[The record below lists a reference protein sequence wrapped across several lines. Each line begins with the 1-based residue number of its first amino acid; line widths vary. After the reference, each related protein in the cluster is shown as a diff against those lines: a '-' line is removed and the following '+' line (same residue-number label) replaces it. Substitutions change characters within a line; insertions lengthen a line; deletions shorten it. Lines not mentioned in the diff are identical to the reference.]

1 MTTAAF
7 CPSSTSTDRVSHTA
21 EGFADVLVGL
31 QYGDEGKAKII
42 DALAP
47 GYDVIARFNG
57 GANAGHTIDTPHGRI
72 ALKQLPSG
80 VFHPH
85 ATLYI
90 GSGCAINPWKLAEEI
105 ERVREM
111 GVSLDGRLHI
121 SARVALVQPHH
132 IAMDRQGGDA
142 IGTTGNGIGP
152 CYADRALRMRND
164 TRVNLMLGDLLGNET
179 DTVVAMRDIFTR
191 MINADG
197 GASPWVAEMSDL
209 LLSLPKVATTLRR
222 YVQPDRAWLANRVRS
237 GAKVLF
243 EGAQSVLLD
252 VVDGSQPYVTSS
264 HTVPAHAY
272 VGGDLS
278 PKYHRR
284 IIGVAKAIV
293 SRVGRGPFPSE
304 LGGERS
310 ARYCHAAS
318 MSHIGKAEEQMRF
331 SAQSLLRSTD
341 PLDVGTALRMLTDEY
356 GTGTGRPR
364 RIGMLDLGGLRDI
377 IKAHGVDCVYLNK
390 VDCLTHYAH
399 SPYQGVPVH
408 VHRDAAP
415 GDALPEV
422 QIYPGLTARSVTL
435 ARDGT
440 LDAAMS
446 GFIDFVERHIGAPL
460 AGLGLGPE
468 RASLVL
474 LDPRP
479 PALVAQSDSHVAS
492 HAGSHV

>member
-1 MTTAAF
+1 M
-7 CPSSTSTDRVSHTA
+7 
-21 EGFADVLVGL
+21 LVGL

-105 ERVREM
+105 EQVREM
-111 GVSLDGRLHI
+111 GVSLEGRLHI
-121 SARVALVQPHH
+121 SARAALVQPHH
-132 IAMDRQGGDA
+132 IAMDRRGGDT

-152 CYADRALRMRND
+152 CYADRALRVRND

-179 DTVVAMRDIFTR
+179 DTVVAMRDIFMR

-197 GASPWVAEMSDL
+197 GTSPWVAEMSDL
-209 LLSLPKVATTLRR
+209 LLSLPKVAKTLRC
-222 YVQPDRAWLANRVRS
+222 YVQPDRTWLTNRVKA
-237 GAKVLF
+237 GARVLF

-264 HTVPAHAY
+264 HTVPAYAY

-284 IIGVAKAIV
+284 VIGVAKAIV
-293 SRVGRGPFPSE
+293 SRVGRGPFPAE

-310 ARYCHAAS
+310 ARYCHEAS
-318 MSHIGKAEEQMRF
+318 VSNIGKAQEKTRF
-331 SAQSLLRSTD
+331 SAQSLLRSSD

-364 RIGMLDLGGLRDI
+364 RIGMLDLGELRDV

-390 VDCLTHYAH
+390 VDCLTHYAN
-399 SPYQGVPVH
+399 SSYQGVPVR
-408 VHRDAAP
+408 VHGDAVP
-415 GDALPEV
+415 EDALPDV
-422 QIYPGLTARSVTL
+422 QIYPGLTAQSITSGRE
-435 ARDGT
+435 GT
-440 LDAAMS
+440 LDAALI

-474 LDPRP
+474 LDPRESAP
-479 PALVAQSDSHVAS
+479 VAQAASDA
-492 HAGSHV
+492 

>member
-1 MTTAAF
+1 MTTVSF
-7 CPSSTSTDRVSHTA
+7 CPSSATPDSTANAA

-42 DALAP
+42 DTLAP

-57 GANAGHTIDTPHGRI
+57 GANAGHTIDTPQGRI

-85 ATLYI
+85 AALYI
-90 GSGCAINPWKLAEEI
+90 GSGCAINPWKLADEI
-105 ERVREM
+105 VQLRQM
-111 GVSLDGRLHI
+111 GISLEGRLRI
-121 SARVALVQPHH
+121 SARAALVQPHH
-132 IAMDRQGGDA
+132 IAMDRRGSDT

-152 CYADRALRMRND
+152 CYADRALRVRND
-164 TRVNLMLGDLLGNET
+164 TRVNLMLGDLLGNEAE
-179 DTVVAMRDIFTR
+179 TVASMREVFTR
-191 MINADG
+191 MINAEG

-209 LLSLPKVATTLRR
+209 LLGLPDIARMLRA
-222 YVQPDRAWLANRVRS
+222 YLEPDRGWLTHRVKA

-264 HTVPAHAY
+264 HTVPAYAY

-284 IIGVAKAIV
+284 TIGVAKAIM

-310 ARYCHAAS
+310 AQYCHEAS
-318 MSHIGKAEEQMRF
+318 QSKLGEREEQSRF
-331 SAQSLLRSTD
+331 SPHTLLRSSD
-341 PLDVGTALRMLTDEY
+341 PFDVGTALRMLTGEY

-364 RIGMLDLGGLRDI
+364 RIGMLDLAQLRDVI
-377 IKAHGVDCVYLNK
+377 RTHAVDCVYLNK
-390 VDCLTHYAH
+390 VDCLTHYTR
-399 SPYQGVPVH
+399 STYQGVPVR
-408 VHRDAAP
+408 VHRE
-415 GDALPEV
+415 ALTADVMPDV
-422 QIYPGLTARSVTL
+422 LIYPGLTEHSVDL
-435 ARDGT
+435 GRAGT
-440 LDAAMS
+440 LDSAMN

-468 RASLVL
+468 RASLVSL
-474 LDPRP
+474 ANRQ
-479 PALVAQSDSHVAS
+479 PALVA
-492 HAGSHV
+492 AGLPHG